1 MRGSSI
7 WRDERVENPSPAGN
21 GLEGLSGIR
30 ESGKITQQII
40 VVVGGRTDEACCTG
54 NDHRWPKQWALFLWN
69 GHKGHWS
76 LRPSS
81 HHNILSLKES
91 LPVRVF
97 SNPSFQF
104 FTVELTL
111 STRVLLFGVRVVE
124 ESGAALFSEEFCQRS
139 VSTDFHG
146 AELVKLPRVEIGRSI
161 GEYGSEYG
169 RNRD

>member
-1 MRGSSI
+1 M
-7 WRDERVENPSPAGN
+7 
-21 GLEGLSGIR
+21 
-30 ESGKITQQII
+30 
-40 VVVGGRTDEACCTG
+40 VVGGRTGEACLYRER
-54 NDHRWPKQWALFLWN
+54 HRWPKQWALFLWN
-69 GHKGHWS
+69 SYKDHWS

-124 ESGAALFSEEFCQRS
+124 ESGAALFSEEFCQRG

-146 AELVKLPRVEIGRSI
+146 AELMKLPRVEIGRSI
-161 GEYGSEYG
+161 DEYGSEYG
-169 RNRD
+169 RERD